1 MSTVPMLASPKLAHH
16 ETIHHERV
24 LLDRVLRGEE
34 RARSEFVVRYSR
46 LIYHTLYSA
55 GVSRDA
61 IEDLYQ
67 MVQVHLWTDGGRR
80 LRLWRADGTLSG
92 YLVTITARFA
102 RTHQHTNSCRIT
114 VTELPIGWEPADPTP
129 GPEEALLH
137 CELCNALRSLI
148 KELPGRDAELL
159 YRRYVAAQTNSE
171 IATSLNM
178 TVSHVGVAL
187 FRAEARLRR
196 RFTAAQAG

>member
-1 MSTVPMLASPKLAHH
+1 MSAVTILASPKLAHH
-16 ETIHHERV
+16 ETIHQERV

-61 IEDLYQ
+61 IEDMYQ

-102 RTHQHTNSCRIT
+102 RTHQHANRCRMA
-114 VTELPIGWEPADPTP
+114 VTELPIGWEPADRGDFIFWGKLYAKEASILLSKGSSLEWPSVLP
-129 GPEEALLH
+129 RQQDVVPEHRGEV
-137 CELCNALRSLI
+137 R
-148 KELPGRDAELL
+148 
-159 YRRYVAAQTNSE
+159 
-171 IATSLNM
+171 
-178 TVSHVGVAL
+178 
-187 FRAEARLRR
+187 
-196 RFTAAQAG
+196 